1 MVSSGQSQK
10 YTYKVMARGRKE
22 REIKR
27 SRITVIGE
35 GLTEKWY
42 FEHLRS
48 IKGFRYDC
56 KPRFFTQQ
64 SYSEMSKLID
74 WVLENGGIAV
84 CVCDADI
91 TRTNPTEQARLK
103 ELKQKFSNNDNVII
117 CDSMPSIEFWFLIHY
132 LNTSK
137 YFNDSKEVIQALRR
151 WLPEYS
157 KSGAMLEKPQ
167 WVLNLCSDGKLEKAR
182 ATAESLTLESP
193 SYSNIHKAIELFE
206 ESNKV

>member
-1 MVSSGQSQK
+1 
-10 YTYKVMARGRKE
+10 MARGRKE

-27 SRITVIGE
+27 SRITVVGE

-117 CDSMPSIEFWFLIHY
+117 CDSMPSIEFWC
-132 LNTSK
+132 K
-137 YFNDSKEVIQALRR
+137 Q
-151 WLPEYS
+151 
-157 KSGAMLEKPQ
+157 
-167 WVLNLCSDGKLEKAR
+167 
-182 ATAESLTLESP
+182 
-193 SYSNIHKAIELFE
+193 
-206 ESNKV
+206 

>member
-1 MVSSGQSQK
+1 
-10 YTYKVMARGRKE
+10 MARGRKE
-22 REIKR
+22 RELKR

-64 SYSEMSKLID
+64 SYGEMSKLID
-74 WVLENGGIAV
+74 SVIENGGIAV

-91 TRTNPTEQARLK
+91 TRTNPIEQTRLK

-137 YFNDSKEVIQALRR
+137 YFNDSKEVIQALRK

-157 KSGAMLEKPQ
+157 KNGTMLEKQQ
-167 WVLNLCSDGKLEKAR
+167 WVSNLCYDGKLEKAC
-182 ATAESLTLESP
+182 ATAEYMRPESP
-193 SYSNIHKAIELFE
+193 SYSNIYKAIELFE
-206 ESNKV
+206 KSINA

>member
-1 MVSSGQSQK
+1 
-10 YTYKVMARGRKE
+10 MARGRKE
-22 REIKR
+22 RELKR

-64 SYSEMSKLID
+64 SYGEMSKLID
-74 WVLENGGIAV
+74 SVIENGGIAV

-91 TRTNPTEQARLK
+91 TRTNPIEQTRLE
-103 ELKQKFSNNDNVII
+103 ELKKKFSNNDNVII

-137 YFNDSKEVIQALRR
+137 YFNDSKEVVQALRK

-157 KSGAMLEKPQ
+157 KNGTMLEKQQ
-167 WVLNLCSDGKLEKAR
+167 WVSNLCYDGKLEKAC
-182 ATAESLTLESP
+182 ATAESLKPESP
-193 SYSNIHKAIELFE
+193 SYSNIYKAIELFE
-206 ESNKV
+206 KNIKA

>member
-1 MVSSGQSQK
+1 MVSLELFQK
-10 YTYKVMARGRKE
+10 YTYKIMARGRKE
-22 REIKR
+22 RELKR

-64 SYSEMSKLID
+64 SYGEMSKLID
-74 WVLENGGIAV
+74 SVIDNGGIAV

-91 TRTNPTEQARLK
+91 TRTNPIEQTRLK

-137 YFNDSKEVIQALRR
+137 YFNDSKEVIQALRK

-157 KSGAMLEKPQ
+157 KNGTMLEKQQ
-167 WVLNLCSDGKLEKAR
+167 WVSNLCYDGKLEKAC
-182 ATAESLTLESP
+182 ATAESMRPESP
-193 SYSNIHKAIELFE
+193 SYSNIYKAIELFE
-206 ESNKV
+206 KSINA

>member
-1 MVSSGQSQK
+1 
-10 YTYKVMARGRKE
+10 MARGRKE
-22 REIKR
+22 RELKR

-64 SYSEMSKLID
+64 SYGEMSKLID
-74 WVLENGGIAV
+74 SVIENGGIAV

-91 TRTNPTEQARLK
+91 TRTNPIEQTRLK

-137 YFNDSKEVIQALRR
+137 YFNDSKEVIQALRK

-157 KSGAMLEKPQ
+157 KNGTMLEKQQ
-167 WVLNLCSDGKLEKAR
+167 WVSNLCYNGKLEKAC
-182 ATAESLTLESP
+182 ATAESMRPESP
-193 SYSNIHKAIELFE
+193 SYSNIYKAIELFE
-206 ESNKV
+206 KSIKA